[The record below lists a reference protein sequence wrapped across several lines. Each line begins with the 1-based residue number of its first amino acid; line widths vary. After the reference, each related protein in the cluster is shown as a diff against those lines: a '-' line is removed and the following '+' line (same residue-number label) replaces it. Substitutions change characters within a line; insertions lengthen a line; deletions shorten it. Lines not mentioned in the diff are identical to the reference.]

1 MILTFGRLFRDTCW
15 PIDLFAGAF
24 KQQDLMKTAERGMEV
39 YIRQTVPDTYRLV
52 LKEIRQKEIYNLIID
67 TNPKNIHRFFR
78 SVSGKFDFLFITDVL
93 TSFEF
98 VITDSTAS
106 DERLSISLH
115 VHNIREFDCRT
126 FSNSIIDL
134 IFLRKSHATSQDIES
149 YDLEDFKYNNV
160 NITAFR
166 LVDVDNPA
174 VTEVVDQ
181 MRKFQNNGKEIVADQ
196 MLLV

>member
-1 MILTFGRLFRDTCW
+1 M
-15 PIDLFAGAF
+15 
-24 KQQDLMKTAERGMEV
+24 
-39 YIRQTVPDTYRLV
+39 
-52 LKEIRQKEIYNLIID
+52 
-67 TNPKNIHRFFR
+67 
-78 SVSGKFDFLFITDVL
+78 L

-98 VITDSTAS
+98 VITDSSAS

>member
-1 MILTFGRLFRDTCW
+1 M
-15 PIDLFAGAF
+15 
-24 KQQDLMKTAERGMEV
+24 
-39 YIRQTVPDTYRLV
+39 
-52 LKEIRQKEIYNLIID
+52 
-67 TNPKNIHRFFR
+67 
-78 SVSGKFDFLFITDVL
+78 L

-98 VITDSTAS
+98 VITDSSAS

-126 FSNSIIDL
+126 FAIELLTDFSPKISRHI
-134 IFLRKSHATSQDIES
+134 SQDIES